1 MDVKRNRMT
10 HAHSLA
16 WWRQRGGSYT
26 EFALMHMPPI
36 VSRTFFASALDADI
50 ADIREKKL
58 VCTVCSREYLHMQG
72 GVERV
77 RGEMSWG
84 LS

>member
-1 MDVKRNRMT
+1 MPIPW
-10 HAHSLA
+10 LA
-16 WWRQRGGSYT
+16 WWRRGGSYT
-26 EFALMHMPPI
+26 EFALRQMPPV

-58 VCTVCSREYLHMQG
+58 VCTVCSHEDLRMQG

-77 RGEMSWG
+77 RGNVVGAE
-84 LS
+84 LANF